1 MLDTSLSISAYF
13 RNTARRAGAARN
25 GRTAVSVS
33 AIPQYL
39 RIRTNAKAAPR
50 GRLKLRANELLQ
62 LMSERAIGPWGTM
75 TSMLNTRA
83 SEQPRARRSMTY
95 FIFAALLVGCN
106 AGGAPALTGEA
117 SPPFDAFQASL
128 RLAVGMP
135 QDVAIEAVGSFPV
148 SAEVA
153 HCGVLAAES
162 ATCQVLK
169 FGWSGRN
176 RLDVYVEAT
185 EDGRAIVSGWLVQ
198 KG

>member
-1 MLDTSLSISAYF
+1 
-13 RNTARRAGAARN
+13 
-25 GRTAVSVS
+25 
-33 AIPQYL
+33 
-39 RIRTNAKAAPR
+39 
-50 GRLKLRANELLQ
+50 
-62 LMSERAIGPWGTM
+62 
-75 TSMLNTRA
+75 MLNTRA

-185 EDGRAIVSGWLVQ
+185 NGVRHPSGWPHSNVTPAAYPHRYWALPTGRPQ
-198 KG
+198 EG